1 MLQGKQVL
9 KRLKMPRAN
18 VRQTISK
25 LRLNVLSLVMAY
37 TGVMRGLTVF
47 SLFSVD
53 MRLKGIFGLIF
64 GFYWCEY
71 QRIVNDNNSIL
82 HLSHAFILAWV
93 SGLPKGLGERRFSL
107 FRFHLSPFPQKR
119 LILRLHL
126 FTVDHI
132 LMNWKIII
140 TTSTI
145 IIIVIIKTPHN
156 ADATVKKNSRKS
168 VNYWLYAVFK
178 SWEIKFKLKIDKS
191 SSGK

>member
-1 MLQGKQVL
+1 
-9 KRLKMPRAN
+9 
-18 VRQTISK
+18 
-25 LRLNVLSLVMAY
+25 
-37 TGVMRGLTVF
+37 MRGLTVF
-47 SLFSVD
+47 LLFSVD
-53 MRLKGIFGLIF
+53 MKLNRIF
-64 GFYWCEY
+64 GFNWCEY
-71 QRIVNDNNSIL
+71 QGIVNDNNSIL

-126 FTVDHI
+126 FTVDNI

-140 TTSTI
+140 TTTTI

>member
-25 LRLNVLSLVMAY
+25 LRLNVLSPVMAY
-37 TGVMRGLTVF
+37 TVVMRGLTVF

-53 MRLKGIFGLIF
+53 MRLKGIF

-126 FTVDHI
+126 FTVDNI

-140 TTSTI
+140 TTTTI

-156 ADATVKKNSRKS
+156 ADATVKKKSRKS